1 MNELNKEIT
10 SAKMVIEEY
19 KAVNDKLKQMIEKD
33 QIDMQQQKNK
43 AAEELTKVQVAAAA
57 REKDLKEKQNE
68 AIEKAK

>member
-57 REKDLKEKQNE
+57 REKDLKEKQKE